1 MPGSAN
7 LNIGVYLWVATH
19 YGPALSRLASHK
31 SDEIVLLTT
40 FGTVLVVAGL
50 AERVHVSSAIGAFL
64 VGIAASG
71 PIAEQS
77 HRLLAPL
84 RDFFAALFFFFFG
97 LQIDPAKLPKALP
110 LAAGLAVT
118 TALTKTLAGYWAA
131 RRNHLDVRSGVRT
144 GVALTARGEFSIVIA
159 GLGVGLEPQLGPL
172 STAYV
177 LLLAVLG
184 PVLVRAA
191 K

>member
-1 MPGSAN
+1 
-7 LNIGVYLWVATH
+7 
-19 YGPALSRLASHK
+19 
-31 SDEIVLLTT
+31 
-40 FGTVLVVAGL
+40 VLVVAGL

-97 LQIDPAKLPKALP
+97 LQIDPATLPKALP
-110 LAAGLAVT
+110 LAAGLAVV
-118 TALTKTLAGYWAA
+118 TALTKTLTGFWAA
-131 RRNHLDVRSGVRT
+131 RRNHLDTRSGVRA
-144 GVALTARGEFSIVIA
+144 GMALVARGEFSIVIA
-159 GLGVGLEPQLGPL
+159 GLGAGLEPQLGPV

>member
-1 MPGSAN
+1 
-7 LNIGVYLWVATH
+7 
-19 YGPALSRLASHK
+19 LAAHQ

-40 FGTVLVVAGL
+40 FGTVLLVAGL

-77 HRLLAPL
+77 HRLLAPF

-97 LQIDPAKLPKALP
+97 LQIDPVTLPKALP
-110 LAAGLAVT
+110 LAAGLALVT
-118 TALTKTLAGYWAA
+118 AFTKALTGYWAV
-131 RRNHLDVRSGVRT
+131 RRNHLDARSGVRA
-144 GVALTARGEFSIVIA
+144 GMALVARGEFSIVIA
-159 GLGVGLEPQLGPL
+159 GLGDGLEPELGPV
-172 STAYV
+172 SAAYV

-184 PVLVRAA
+184 PVLVRAV

>member
-1 MPGSAN
+1 M
-7 LNIGVYLWVATH
+7 
-19 YGPALSRLASHK
+19 
-31 SDEIVLLTT
+31 LL
-40 FGTVLVVAGL
+40 VAGL

-77 HRLLAPL
+77 HRLLAPF

-97 LQIDPAKLPKALP
+97 LQIDPATLPKALP
-110 LAAGLAVT
+110 LAAGLAVV
-118 TALTKTLAGYWAA
+118 TALTKALTGYWGAL
-131 RRNHLDVRSGVRT
+131 RNQLDARSGVRA
-144 GVALTARGEFSIVIA
+144 GMALVARGEFSIVIA
-159 GLGVGLEPQLGPL
+159 GLGAGLEQQLGPL
-172 STAYV
+172 SAAYV
-177 LLLAVLG
+177 LLLAILA

>member
-1 MPGSAN
+1 
-7 LNIGVYLWVATH
+7 
-19 YGPALSRLASHK
+19 LAAHE

-40 FGTVLVVAGL
+40 FGTVLLVAGL

-97 LQIDPAKLPKALP
+97 LQIDPATLPKALL
-110 LAAGLAVT
+110 LAASLAVV
-118 TALTKTLAGYWAA
+118 TALTKALTGYWAA
-131 RRNHLDVRSGVRT
+131 RRNHLDARSGVRA
-144 GVALTARGEFSIVIA
+144 GMALVARGEFSIVIA
-159 GLGVGLEPQLGPL
+159 GLGAGLESQLGPL
-172 STAYV
+172 SAAYV
-177 LLLAVLG
+177 LLLAILA